1 MRCERARGTTFVL
14 NLFLVIFVCLGKRP
28 SQGHAS
34 FLWSFYASVV
44 CEETLLYLISP
55 VSMFLCE
62 KKWDFLLL
70 YLFVKLAYF

>member
-1 MRCERARGTTFVL
+1 ML

-62 KKWDFLLL
+62 KMGFSFT
-70 YLFVKLAYF
+70 LFIR